1 MRTQVATTSR
11 NYKNLLLLTE
21 IKLLFFYGTVMTAG
35 LHFWLSTLLK
45 NWRKKTILNVKMGGL
60 CVFFNL
66 MNFCQFFR
74 ILENRRRTPFL
85 MMSEKKIHI
94 WKIPVMP
101 IKENHVSY
109 HCVQIFGIFPPKTP
123 PTWLHRLLSNKVQ
136 QFRFPVASQHSRSMT
151 QHNSLCIIL
160 FWIAKLEL
168 SSWQFIYFRHLI

>member
-1 MRTQVATTSR
+1 MQTA
-11 NYKNLLLLTE
+11 LLTE
-21 IKLLFFYGTVMTAG
+21 IKLLFKLYGTMMTAG

-45 NWRKKTILNVKMGGL
+45 NWRKKAILNVKIWVD
-60 CVFFNL
+60 CVFFFNF

-85 MMSEKKIHI
+85 MMSEEKNTYLEDTSDANKRESCVISLCTDFWHI
-94 WKIPVMP
+94 SP
-101 IKENHVSY
+101 
-109 HCVQIFGIFPPKTP
+109 QTP

>member
-109 HCVQIFGIFPPKTP
+109 HCVQIFGIFPPKPHPLDFTASSA
-123 PTWLHRLLSNKVQ
+123 TKSSSSGFRWRLSIQEVWLSTIHYVLFCFESQNLNCHHGNLS
-136 QFRFPVASQHSRSMT
+136 
-151 QHNSLCIIL
+151 IL
-160 FWIAKLEL
+160 DI
-168 SSWQFIYFRHLI
+168 